1 MNALPLYGEFV
12 APDLSAPVDENALIA
27 LGPPTG
33 SVKGMFFALLQ
44 SEVARRGHR
53 IGRER
58 YVRFRGYPLE
68 EWLRFLPEAARLAHP
83 SVPTREGMRRLGHGA
98 FETFTSSTAGRVL
111 FSMAGMQPEAA
122 ASLTGRAFDVI
133 GSHGRVEVLE
143 SERGRVVLRLTDMW
157 DYIEGW
163 HVGVYE
169 GAARALGV
177 EGEVHVRM
185 ASHCDGDVEML
196 LHRPA

>member
-1 MNALPLYGEFV
+1 MNAWPLDGDFV
-12 APDLSAPVDENALIA
+12 EPDLTAPVDEDAILA
-27 LGPPTG
+27 LGPPSG

-44 SEVARRGHR
+44 TEVARRGHR
-53 IGRER
+53 IGRDR

-83 SVPTREGMRRLGHGA
+83 GVPTREGMRRLGHGA
-98 FETFTSSTAGRVL
+98 FETFTASTAGKVL

-122 ASLTGRAFDVI
+122 ARLTGRAFDVI

-143 SERGRVVLRLTDMW
+143 SERGRVVLRLSNMW

-169 GAARALGV
+169 GAAAALGV
-177 EGEVHVRM
+177 EGRVRVRM

-196 LHRPA
+196 LSRPG